1 MPVTFQF
8 KDYPSNIFG
17 SIKRPIAIVFFQ
29 HQKNKLWRPI
39 TMLVDTG
46 ADYTLLPYFLAHPL
60 GINLI
65 TDCKVIHSNGVGGT
79 SKVYFFKRKIKAELG
94 KLTREIP
101 IGFLPNNHIPPLLG
115 RQEFFETFKVTFEK
129 FSTSFE

>member
-1 MPVTFQF
+1 MSVTFKF
-8 KDYPSNIFG
+8 KEYHSNVFG
-17 SIKRPIAIVFFQ
+17 SVKRPIAEVLFQ
-29 HQKNKLWRPI
+29 HQKDKSWQPI

-65 TDCKVIHSNGVGGT
+65 TDCKVIHTQGVGGT
-79 SKVYFFKRKIKAELG
+79 SKVYLFKKKIKVKLG
-94 KLTREIP
+94 EHKREVP
-101 IGFLPNNHIPPLLG
+101 VGFLSSDLIPPLLG

-129 FSTSFE
+129 FSVTFE

>member
-1 MPVTFQF
+1 MSVTFQF

-17 SIKRPIAIVFFQ
+17 SVKRPIAIVFFQ
-29 HQKNKLWRPI
+29 HQKDKSWKPI

-65 TDCKVIHSNGVGGT
+65 TDCKVIYTKGVGGT
-79 SKVYFFKRKIKAELG
+79 SKVYLFKRKIKVKLG
-94 KLTREIP
+94 EVSRQIP
-101 IGFLPNNHIPPLLG
+101 IGFLSSNDIPPLLG
-115 RQEFFETFKVTFEK
+115 RQEFFETFKIVFEK
-129 FSTSFE
+129 FTTSFG